1 MVATGR
7 SDDSTN
13 DVPITGDAGDPS
25 DPAAAD
31 SGGGKLAAEAATTSS
46 TLIGSSGNDQLE
58 GNRGADIL
66 SAMADNDTNKAGN
79 GSDTPFGGDGDD
91 ILNGGAGTD
100 LFVFHSG
107 FGQDTVTEFNAS
119 ADHIELAIGLY
130 DNFQDLQPHMQ
141 QVGQDVVTT
150 ISDAEAVTLQ
160 KVTLADLDPND
171 FTIF

>member
-13 DVPITGDAGDPS
+13 DAPIAGDADDPS
-25 DPAAAD
+25 GPSDAD
-31 SGGGKLAAEAATTSS
+31 SGGDEAAEAGNTPF
-46 TLIGSSGNDQLE
+46 GCSGNDQLE
-58 GNRGADIL
+58 GNRGTDIL
-66 SAMADNDTNKAGN
+66 SAMADNDTNNVGN
-79 GSDTPFGGDGDD
+79 GSDTPLGGDGDD
-91 ILNGGAGTD
+91 ILTGGAGTD

-107 FGQDTVTEFNAS
+107 FGHDTVTESNAS
-119 ADHIELAIGLY
+119 ADQIELAIGLY

-141 QVGQDVVTT
+141 QVGPDVVTT